1 NDLFRG
7 GVTKADV
14 ERMREKAKTAG
25 KKKGL
30 PKKDKDPPVCMED
43 ESRITSIVNA
53 ILRPELNRIDGDIA
67 DVVSSLKEVSAESV
81 GYEKKVIAIVEG
93 MF

>member
-1 NDLFRG
+1 
-7 GVTKADV
+7 
-14 ERMREKAKTAG
+14 
-25 KKKGL
+25 
-30 PKKDKDPPVCMED
+30 MED